1 MSRVIPRIV
10 VAAAVAS
17 VVAGCGLRMF
27 EQREPWRTEAE
38 VACISE
44 GQVRPSDHIRPASE
58 IDGDGACGM
67 TRPFKVSAFADGF
80 IAVKPQATLACPII
94 PQLQAW
100 VSESIQPAAMRWFGQ
115 PVVEIRQMS
124 SYSCRG
130 QNGQAGAKIS
140 EHAFGNALDIGSFRL
155 ADERVVSVRD
165 HWTRGT
171 PEEKGFLREVAG
183 AACRRFT
190 TVLGPG
196 SNIFHYDHIHVDLA
210 RRKSRDICKPGVLPT
225 GPSPADLM
233 VRKGP
238 ELNRSPDPA
247 RGPVP
252 VAGIAAGRP
261 DAMPTGAIRQ
271 SALPP
276 PRPVAQRPIDP
287 QSIDEAMP
295 GGRMPSAIP
304 GSD

>member
-1 MSRVIPRIV
+1 MSRVIPRI
-10 VAAAVAS
+10 AAAVAVAS

-27 EQREPWRTEAE
+27 EQRDPWRTDAE
-38 VACISE
+38 IACISE
-44 GQVRPSDHIRPASE
+44 RQVTPSDHIRPVSE
-58 IDGDGACGM
+58 IDGAGACGM

-155 ADERVVSVRD
+155 ADERVISVRD

-210 RRKSRDICKPGVLPT
+210 QRKSRDICKPGVLPT
-225 GPSPADLM
+225 GPSPADLI

-238 ELNRSPDPA
+238 DLNKSQEPA
-247 RGPVP
+247 RSAVP
-252 VAGIAAGRP
+252 GGITAAGRP

-276 PRPVAQRPIDP
+276 LRPVDLRP
-287 QSIDEAMP
+287 IDEAMP
-295 GGRMPSAIP
+295 GGRMPTAVP
-304 GSD
+304 GWD